1 VDFLAMTTFIIFM
14 IGFIL
19 GNLFM
24 YQARFGNLRRALFT
38 KSVLN
43 ERDQGVVVGLLPPPW
58 R

>member
-1 VDFLAMTTFIIFM
+1 MTTFIIFM